1 MVRLLDLNN
10 ISGLHSQS
18 IYHAVAY
25 CTTEAS
31 PGTVIIVSPEDRYAS
46 IGYHQLV
53 EHEIDL
59 PYCERRGIP
68 VFRREVGGGA
78 VFLDPDQLFFQCV
91 FPRGRVPLRPDALY
105 RLFLQP
111 AVNTYRR
118 LGVPA
123 TYRSGNDIQVE
134 DRKICGTG
142 AGRIEEAAVVVGNIL
157 FDFDYGEMCR
167 ILRVPSED
175 VRRKVHEGMRAYL
188 TTLRAE
194 LGRLPDRETT
204 RRILIEEF
212 ARVLG
217 VALTP
222 GELTADERHKVSEID
237 RKFTDPAWLREKGG
251 QTRNWIKISNDVK
264 VLESTS
270 RCDAGELKVLLRLKR
285 DTIDDVEF
293 ADDGVF
299 QPQDR
304 VRDLEQAL
312 IGLPRE
318 PGVLLE
324 AVESF
329 FDANGF
335 RAPGLRCED
344 LVQALMAP

>member
-1 MVRLLDLNN
+1 LKN

-31 PGTVIIVSPEDRYAS
+31 PGTVIVVSPEHRYAS
-46 IGYHQLV
+46 IGYHQVL

-68 VFRREVGGGA
+68 VIRREVGGGA
-78 VFLDPDQLFFQCV
+78 VLLDQDQLFFQCV
-91 FPRGRVPLRPDALY
+91 FPRDRVPLRLDALY
-105 RLFLQP
+105 GLFLQP
-111 AVNTYRR
+111 VVNAYRR
-118 LGVPA
+118 LGVAA
-123 TYRSGNDIQVE
+123 TFGSGNDLQVG

-157 FDFDYGEMCR
+157 FDFDYREMCR
-167 ILRVPSED
+167 ILRLPSEA
-175 VRRKVHEGMRAYL
+175 VRRKVHESMRAYL

-194 LGRLPDRETT
+194 LDHQPDREAT
-204 RRILIEEF
+204 RRTLIEEF
-212 ARVLG
+212 ERVLG

-222 GELTADERHKVSEID
+222 GALTSDEQRMVSEID
-237 RKFTDPAWLREKGG
+237 RKFTDPAWLHEKGG
-251 QTRNWIKISNDVK
+251 QTRNWIKISNDVR
-264 VLESTS
+264 VVASTF
-270 RCDAGELKVLLRLKR
+270 RCAAGDLKVLLRLKG

-293 ADDGVF
+293 AGDVVF
-299 QPQDR
+299 QPKGR
-304 VRDLEQAL
+304 VRNLENAL

-318 PGVLLE
+318 AGVLLE

-329 FDANGF
+329 FQRNGF
-335 RAPGLRCED
+335 QAPGVRCED
-344 LVQALMAP
+344 LVRALMGP